1 MNIKLIIASLLTT
14 LGISGA
20 VITTNQ
26 PVYAVNAEEITE
38 TIPETPTEGED
49 NTTQE
54 EPVVEYP
61 CKVVIGTYNYGVIY
75 ADKEG
80 GEVGEL
86 VTLHATP
93 SLLCKIDE
101 ISVNG
106 MILTAGEDGN
116 YTFVLTEGD
125 NVVMAKFSVSNEDIA
140 SVLEL
145 IESLEGKSFE
155 DLFTLE
161 NLIIFITFLL
171 TTVFGSGLLIQL
183 MKNKTSNAQLAENI
197 KEVMNNET
205 IKTINQV
212 TGEFLEKRFGPAF
225 EKVSEEMANL
235 DQVARTMANCFLLS
249 QENTPEARLAV
260 AKELTKLSEVRKDLA
275 EQVRE
280 ILAQQQ
286 KAKEEKEEQ
295 KKKAIK
301 ELEEANENIIN
312 VSEEKKDD
320 DTEGRY

>member
-1 MNIKLIIASLLTT
+1 MKIKLVIAAMLTC
-14 LGISGA
+14 LGIGCVTS
-20 VITTNQ
+20 Q
-26 PVYAVNAEEITE
+26 PTYAVKAEEIV
-38 TIPETPTEGED
+38 ETPSED
-49 NTTQE
+49 VVETPNE
-54 EPVVEYP
+54 EIVEYP
-61 CKVVIGTYNYGVIY
+61 CKVVIGDYNYGKVY
-75 ADKEG
+75 VDKEYG
-80 GEVGEL
+80 NVGEL

-125 NVVMAKFSVSNEDIA
+125 NVVLAKFSVSNEDIA

-145 IESLEGKSFE
+145 IESFEGRNFE
-155 DLFTLE
+155 DIFTFE

-171 TTVFGSGLLIQL
+171 TTIFGSGLLIQL
-183 MKNKTSNAQLAENI
+183 LKNKTNNVKLAENI
-197 KEVMNNET
+197 KEMMNNET
-205 IKTINQV
+205 IKTINAV

-225 EKVSEEMANL
+225 DKVSEEMANL

-280 ILAQQQ
+280 ILSQQQ
-286 KAKEEKEEQ
+286 KERDNAEKEKQ
-295 KKKAIK
+295 KAIQ
-301 ELEEANENIIN
+301 ELEEANKQITN
-312 VSEEKKDD
+312 VSETKDSSN
-320 DTEGRY
+320 TEGRY